1 MSVDAAP
8 PSPDDGLWPSGPA
21 SFPTTRWSRILA
33 ARDGDSDAS
42 EARGAL
48 ADLCRAYWYPLY
60 AFIRR
65 RGHDPES
72 SRDLTQEF
80 FARLI
85 EADFLAGVDRARGKF
100 RSFLLAACTH
110 FLANRRDFERAAK
123 RGGGRRV
130 LSIDAAEAE
139 GRYGLEPSHRL
150 TPEALFARRWALT
163 VLSQTLDRLR
173 DEHRAAGPAQLARF
187 EALRATL
194 TGDGGRVPHAELAV
208 RLGLT
213 EGAVQVAVHRLRRR
227 YREVLRDL
235 IAATVDDPS
244 EIDDEIRDLFAAG
257 LPVVG
262 SRP

>member
-1 MSVDAAP
+1 ME
-8 PSPDDGLWPSGPA
+8 W
-21 SFPTTRWSRILA
+21 ILA
-33 ARDGDSDAS
+33 ARDGDQADA
-42 EARGAL
+42 EARGRWPKFAGRTGIPSTHSS
-48 ADLCRAYWYPLY
+48 AA
-60 AFIRR
+60 AATTRR
-65 RGHDPES
+65 RR
-72 SRDLTQEF
+72 RDLTQEF

-130 LSIDAAEAE
+130 VSIDAAEAE

-163 VLSQTLDRLR
+163 VLAQALDRLR
-173 DEHRAAGPAQLARF
+173 DEHQAAGPVQLARF
-187 EALRATL
+187 EALRENL
-194 TGDGGRVPHAELAV
+194 TGDGGRVPHAELAD

-227 YREVLRDL
+227 YREVLREL
-235 IAATVDDPS
+235 IAATVEDPA
-244 EIDDEIRDLFAAG
+244 EIDDEIRELFAA
-257 LPVVG
+257 LA
-262 SRP
+262 SQSSDRPR

>member
-1 MSVDAAP
+1 VSVDDAP
-8 PSPDDGLWPSGPA
+8 PSPHDGPWPSGPA

-33 ARDGDSDAS
+33 VRDGDPAES

-48 ADLCRAYWYPLY
+48 AELCRAYWYPLY

-65 RGHDPES
+65 RGHNSEEA
-72 SRDLTQEF
+72 RDLTQEL

-110 FLANRRDFERAAK
+110 FLSNRRDFECAAK

-130 LSIDAAEAE
+130 VSIDAAEAE

-150 TPEALFARRWALT
+150 TPEALFARRSALT
-163 VLSQTLDRLR
+163 VLAQALDQLR
-173 DEHRAAGPAQLARF
+173 DEHQAAGPAQLARF
-187 EALRATL
+187 ETLRTTL
-194 TGDGGRVPHAELAV
+194 TGDGGRVPHTELAG

-213 EGAVQVAVHRLRRR
+213 EGAVQVAVHRLR
-227 YREVLRDL
+227 
-235 IAATVDDPS
+235 
-244 EIDDEIRDLFAAG
+244 
-257 LPVVG
+257 
-262 SRP
+262 